1 MSCSIGVTYNDWCGF
16 FYWQPLP
23 ISAQGLPAIRLE
35 GLPAVR
41 RAGLSAFF
49 VAGLSTGFMVNFFG
63 KWSLQGSVFIQFTF
77 LP

>member
-1 MSCSIGVTYNDWCGF
+1 VWF
-16 FYWQPLP
+16 FLLATFADF
-23 ISAQGLPAIRLE
+23 SSRFTRHSSG
-35 GLPAVR
+35 GPAVR